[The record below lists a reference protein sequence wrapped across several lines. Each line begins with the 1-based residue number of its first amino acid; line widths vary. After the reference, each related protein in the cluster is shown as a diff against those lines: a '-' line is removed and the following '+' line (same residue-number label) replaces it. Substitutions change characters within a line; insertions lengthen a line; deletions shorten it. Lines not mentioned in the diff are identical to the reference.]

1 VELSTLGD
9 RYRVEARIGAGGM
22 AEVYRGVDPVL
33 NRTVAIKV
41 LLPQYARD
49 AGFVARFRREA
60 QAAARL
66 NDPRI
71 VGVYDSGSDGDTQW
85 IVMEF
90 IEGRT
95 LADFLGSGKRP
106 TPIQSAQLCE
116 EVGGALSTAH
126 AQGVVHRDIKPGNIM
141 ITRDGSVK
149 VMDFGIARVTT
160 GVETAPQT
168 SQVLGTASYLSPE
181 QAQGEPVDA
190 RTDIYSLGVVLYELL
205 TGRPPFKG
213 ESPMVV
219 AYKQVHETPQPPSTL
234 NPNVPPALD
243 AVTMKALSKNPANRY
258 QTAEAM
264 AEDLRRV
271 REGEPVEA
279 TPLLA
284 GAGEATQ
291 VIARP
296 NATQVLPPTEEPPG
310 SGRKVWLGILI
321 GVAVVAI
328 LGAGG
333 WLLANTLTGEDTT
346 TKVIVPGVVG
356 LEANVAQDRLEQLKL
371 KVEIQER
378 VAPNK
383 DPGIVLDQDPP
394 EGAEVDEGSTV
405 TLVVAKAP
413 ATVEVPDLTG
423 MTLGEAQSALA
434 DVGLILGSKE
444 SAPSSDVEVD
454 RIIAQSE
461 APGSQVEKGTIV
473 DVVVSSGPEL
483 ITLPDEVCR
492 PISAAQNEL
501 RNLGL
506 NVVIGGTAP
515 PPPECS
521 KNSNRVAAMD
531 PAAGTQ
537 LLPGDTVTLFTPGVP
552 TTTPTGSPT

>member
-1 VELSTLGD
+1 
-9 RYRVEARIGAGGM
+9 
-22 AEVYRGVDPVL
+22 
-33 NRTVAIKV
+33 
-41 LLPQYARD
+41 
-49 AGFVARFRREA
+49 
-60 QAAARL
+60 
-66 NDPRI
+66 
-71 VGVYDSGSDGDTQW
+71 
-85 IVMEF
+85 MEF

-126 AQGVVHRDIKPGNIM
+126 AQGVIHRDIKPGNIM
-141 ITRDGSVK
+141 VARDGSVK

-243 AVTMKALSKNPANRY
+243 AVTMRALSKNPANRY

-284 GAGEATQ
+284 GAGDATQ

-321 GVAVVAI
+321 GIAVVAI

-333 WLLANTLTGEDTT
+333 WLLANTLTGEDAT

-383 DPGIVLDQDPP
+383 DPGIVVDQDPA
-394 EGAEVDEGSTV
+394 EGAEVDEGSTI
-405 TLVVAKAP
+405 TLIVAKEP
-413 ATVEVPDLTG
+413 VTVEVPDLSG

-444 SAPSSDVEVD
+444 SAPSNDIEVD
-454 RIIAQSE
+454 RIVAQSE

-521 KNSNRVAAMD
+521 KNSSRVAAMD

-537 LLPGDTVTLFTPGVP
+537 LLPGDTVTLFTPAAP